1 MLKLEEYRIR
11 TSNADWQGICS
22 LNGVEYDSFWT
33 KNEFTLLK
41 GAVKKD
47 EIILGFTAGTIQLSA
62 DGKITSL
69 GKDSWLVILSSERII
84 LINASNPKSS
94 PIVKSLLSI
103 IL

>member
-1 MLKLEEYRIR
+1 M
-11 TSNADWQGICS
+11 
-22 LNGVEYDSFWT
+22 
-33 KNEFTLLK
+33 K

-94 PIVKSLLSI
+94 PIVKSFAVAI
-103 IL
+103 ISGMVASQNKALGQLVIVLDNGTITY